1 MILRAA
7 RAAHADPQEWQSV
20 IDVLGPADLDEL
32 LLTTPDQQITGFRLH
47 L

>member
-1 MILRAA
+1 
-7 RAAHADPQEWQSV
+7 V